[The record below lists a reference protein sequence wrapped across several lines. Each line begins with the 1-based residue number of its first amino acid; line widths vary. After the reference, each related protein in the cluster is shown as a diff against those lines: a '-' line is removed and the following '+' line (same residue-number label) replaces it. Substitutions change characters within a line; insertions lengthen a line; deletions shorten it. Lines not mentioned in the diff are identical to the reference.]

1 MAKKSNFKEI
11 TEHKNGFPL
20 FSDPII
26 DLDIGKGKKVVIS
39 DIWSFWY
46 YLVKK
51 FISRKQKT
59 NELEKELLSYL
70 EQSKYFYESAEKSP
84 IKSQPLLYYY
94 SFLNLSKLIYVFK
107 ENKDSL
113 EGIKFIHGISEVYR
127 SSFDKSEVSIKTST
141 QGDIQLAHE
150 VFKIFDGSMAPPNN
164 SNKHNFNIKELLSHC
179 VGIHRAYS
187 EIYNID
193 DENFIKIEKYFLFR
207 QSKKLHFLAYL
218 GNLKQEDYNKVKNCN
233 YQIYYFENNTS
244 NLNILN
250 EINIDKKEGHYL
262 HLELDINHYNELTKD
277 NYREI
282 CKEIRRAGI
291 WYFIGNSG
299 YTIYLSKNNNMRY
312 SQESIIYMTMFFLGS
327 ITRYNPYLFD
337 SIFSDKEQWL
347 MSEFLTTQPKQFLYL
362 ATARVLGRNI
372 LKAYSSF

>member
-1 MAKKSNFKEI
+1 MSPKSNFKEI

-94 SFLNLSKLIYVFK
+94 SFLNLSKVIYVFK
-107 ENKDSL
+107 KNTDSL
-113 EGIKFIHGISEVYR
+113 KGIKFTHGISEVYK

-141 QGDIQLAHE
+141 NGVIQVAHE
-150 VFKIFDGSMAPPNN
+150 VFKIFDDSMAPPNN
-164 SNKHNFNIKELLSHC
+164 SQQHNFNIKELLSHC

-193 DENFIKIEKYFLFR
+193 DENIIKIEKYFLFR
-207 QSKKLHFLAYL
+207 KSKKLHFLAYL
-218 GNLKQEDYNKVKNCN
+218 GNLKQEDYNKIKNCN
-233 YQIYYFENNTS
+233 YQIYHLKNNTS
-244 NLNILN
+244 NLDIFD
-250 EINIDKKEGHYL
+250 EINIDKKDGHYL
-262 HLELDINHYNELTKD
+262 HLELDIKHYNGLTKD

-299 YTIYLSKNNNMRY
+299 YTIYLSKNNKMRY